1 VAPYTYWGWDNYYNP
16 ADTLLAGAGY
26 WVYSF
31 SNGNIFVPNI
41 YDVEADDLPRSS
53 LDSHE
58 SLQSLSRISFNND
71 TYTRTMYFGNY
82 DYTSLPYETFLMPP
96 IMSNIVFDVRYS
108 DESFLTTEE
117 ETEINIMTEDFPL
130 TVSWQISNRNSPYE
144 RRYLVVGD
152 QEVDMDEMLSYTI
165 EESDIGRVSLIN
177 RIIPEE
183 FGLYPNYPNPFN
195 PVTSISYGL
204 SEDAHV
210 QLVIYDLMGR
220 VVKELYNGY
229 NASGMHTRKW
239 HGDSQT
245 GLKVATGMYIIHLD
259 IRLDGGEHKSMTNKC
274 ILLK

>member
-1 VAPYTYWGWDNYYNP
+1 
-16 ADTLLAGAGY
+16 
-26 WVYSF
+26 
-31 SNGNIFVPNI
+31 
-41 YDVEADDLPRSS
+41 
-53 LDSHE
+53 
-58 SLQSLSRISFNND
+58 
-71 TYTRTMYFGNY
+71 MYFGNY

-229 NASGMHTRKW
+229 NASGMYTRKW

>member
-1 VAPYTYWGWDNYYNP
+1 
-16 ADTLLAGAGY
+16 
-26 WVYSF
+26 
-31 SNGNIFVPNI
+31 
-41 YDVEADDLPRSS
+41 
-53 LDSHE
+53 
-58 SLQSLSRISFNND
+58 
-71 TYTRTMYFGNY
+71 
-82 DYTSLPYETFLMPP
+82 
-96 IMSNIVFDVRYS
+96 MSNIVFDVRYS

-204 SEDAHV
+204 SEDAQV
-210 QLVIYDLMGR
+210 RLVIYDLMGR
-220 VVKELYNGY
+220 VVKELY
-229 NASGMHTRKW
+229 SG
-239 HGDSQT
+239 
-245 GLKVATGMYIIHLD
+245 
-259 IRLDGGEHKSMTNKC
+259 
-274 ILLK
+274 

>member
-1 VAPYTYWGWDNYYNP
+1 DLVIDSLTLSNTDYELQNLPVFPVTLPPGDSTLISVRYPAYDVYDHLTDLTIYSNDLGKPVYAIELSTNGTINNFKIDLSEGWNMISPVQTTPIATVIDSFSVVAPYTYWGWDNYYNP

-31 SNGNIFVPNI
+31 SDGNIFVPNM

-117 ETEINIMTEDFPL
+117 ETEINIVAEDFPL
-130 TVSWQISNRNSPYE
+130 TVNWQ
-144 RRYLVVGD
+144 
-152 QEVDMDEMLSYTI
+152 
-165 EESDIGRVSLIN
+165 
-177 RIIPEE
+177 
-183 FGLYPNYPNPFN
+183 
-195 PVTSISYGL
+195 
-204 SEDAHV
+204 
-210 QLVIYDLMGR
+210 
-220 VVKELYNGY
+220 
-229 NASGMHTRKW
+229 
-239 HGDSQT
+239 
-245 GLKVATGMYIIHLD
+245 
-259 IRLDGGEHKSMTNKC
+259 
-274 ILLK
+274 